1 MLATPVMET
10 IAVPPPLALTIAD
23 GTMSR
28 AIIPS
33 NTGIALGRAKLIVQP
48 HIRRLGTITRGS
60 ALQK

>member
-33 NTGIALGRAKLIVQP
+33 NTGIAPGRAKLIVQP
-48 HIRRLGTITRGS
+48 IHLKRRGTITRGS
-60 ALQK
+60 VLQ